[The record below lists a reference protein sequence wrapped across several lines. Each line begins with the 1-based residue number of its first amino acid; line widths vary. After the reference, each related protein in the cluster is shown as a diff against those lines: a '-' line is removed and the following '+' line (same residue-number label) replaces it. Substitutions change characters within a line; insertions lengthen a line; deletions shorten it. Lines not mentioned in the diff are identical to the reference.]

1 MRTFALRGNWQAVE
15 PPPSRGL
22 DWRATCDGFAS
33 QVATSLDGY
42 IAGPGGEF
50 DWIAWIR
57 TSTSRRSWRSST
69 PRSWGERRFWSPSSR
84 AAPWRD
90 ARSRCRRVLA
100 NAAPRGLSGSLD
112 VDSDP
117 AAHVRSLKARPGK
130 DIWLFG
136 GGELLRTLLEAGLV
150 DTRGTSRGAGAPWRR
165 YPDAL
170 AAGLASPTDVEH
182 ASRLPEVRNRAAR
195 VRGQPVRY
203 RTLATVPTGSATSGR
218 ASSGNPA
225 SHASGRETRPDRRS
239 VGTGWCASRARAS
252 SLAARRSRGQARWW
266 RRLGTR

>member
-1 MRTFALRGNWQAVE
+1 MRRLRY
-15 PPPSRGL
+15 
-22 DWRATCDGFAS
+22 

-50 DWIAWIR
+50 DWIVMDPDIDFAALMAQFDTAVMGRKTFLVTEQQGGAMPGLDVVVFSR
-57 TSTSRRSWRSST
+57 TLRPADYPAVSI
-69 PRSWGERRFWSPSSR
+69 
-84 AAPWRD
+84 
-90 ARSRCRRVLA
+90 
-100 NAAPRGLSGSLD
+100 

-136 GGELLRTLLEAGLV
+136 GGELLRTTPRVGPGRY
-150 DTRGTSRGAGAPWRR
+150 RGTSRGAGASWRR

-203 RTLATVPTGSATSGR
+203 RALATVPTGSATSGR
-218 ASSGNPA
+218 ASS
-225 SHASGRETRPDRRS
+225 
-239 VGTGWCASRARAS
+239 
-252 SLAARRSRGQARWW
+252 
-266 RRLGTR
+266 